1 MNGKAALY
9 VIEKEGGSLS
19 MLTLKEKLYLL
30 KLLKAE
36 KRKSFWGFRK
46 KDPLHDQLAQKLEQ
60 MVRNEKVN
68 KEHL

>member
-1 MNGKAALY
+1 
-9 VIEKEGGSLS
+9 

-36 KRKSFWGFRK
+36 KRKAFWGFRK
-46 KDPLHDQLAQKLEQ
+46 RDEVHDRLVEKLEQ
-60 MVRNEKVN
+60 MVRNEQIN